1 MKREE
6 SFRKEISPGYSQT
19 RVTSIDPA
27 FLKKNKIL
35 SLFHEEE
42 ISDQIKIL
50 STQILNKMAEIGG
63 NSLLITSAR
72 PSEGKT
78 FTAINLAMSICLQ
91 VDRTVLLVDAD
102 LRRPAIHR
110 YLGLDTVEGL
120 SDYLLFQAEI
130 PNLLINPDIEKLII
144 LPGGKA
150 LPNSTEVLGSPRM
163 ESLVKE
169 MKERYP
175 DRFIIF
181 DSSALLARADPLVF
195 SRYIDGFLLVV
206 EAEKTSTKDVEKAL
220 DLLKEKTVVGIVLN
234 KAK

>member
-1 MKREE
+1 MSKLKKALAKAKAAREQDPFSNAGAAMADEKVIAAGRPGKALGRKPAVEEKEQDTTPREGDLKAPAQIQPVEPVKREE

-78 FTAINLAMSICLQ
+78 FTAINPTTI
-91 VDRTVLLVDAD
+91 VNVL
-102 LRRPAIHR
+102 
-110 YLGLDTVEGL
+110 
-120 SDYLLFQAEI
+120 
-130 PNLLINPDIEKLII
+130 
-144 LPGGKA
+144 
-150 LPNSTEVLGSPRM
+150 
-163 ESLVKE
+163 
-169 MKERYP
+169 
-175 DRFIIF
+175 
-181 DSSALLARADPLVF
+181 
-195 SRYIDGFLLVV
+195 
-206 EAEKTSTKDVEKAL
+206 
-220 DLLKEKTVVGIVLN
+220 
-234 KAK
+234 